1 MGENRSAPTLMEN
14 KNTVISEKLSAESI
28 SKVNGFLKSMGLFNL
43 NFPPQY
49 DTKDSFSELSR
60 SFLKVQHIHRGKISC
75 IVSVKPPIMNANGSL
90 HGGAVGDVAAR
101 VATACARTI
110 VGKDKEL
117 FLGELSV
124 SYLSSAH
131 QNVSHNVGGV
141 TKFQDFIRIGKVQLC
156 RWSVCSVS
164 EELRNCVNKLN
175 TVITMY
181 CSIAGEYKK

>member
-28 SKVNGFLKSMGLFNL
+28 SKVNGFVKSMGLFNL

-60 SFLKVQHIHRGKISC
+60 SFLKVQHVHRGKISC
-75 IVSVKPPIMNANGSL
+75 IVSVKPPIMNVYGSL
-90 HGGAVGDVAAR
+90 HGGAVGDVAVR

-117 FLGELSV
+117 FLGELSI
-124 SYLSSAH
+124 SYLSSAP
-131 QNVSHNVGGV
+131 QNVSLYGICFVLSAFSVLMHCLQLKHQGRAC
-141 TKFQDFIRIGKVQLC
+141 QDLC
-156 RWSVCSVS
+156 GLFSCH
-164 EELRNCVNKLN
+164 LRQC
-175 TVITMY
+175 
-181 CSIAGEYKK
+181 

>member
-60 SFLKVQHIHRGKISC
+60 SFLKVQHVHRGKISC
-75 IVSVKPPIMNANGSL
+75 IVSVKPPIMNVYGSL
-90 HGGAVGDVAAR
+90 HGGAVGDVAVR

-117 FLGELSV
+117 FLGELSI
-124 SYLSSAH
+124 SYLSSAP
-131 QNVSHNVGGV
+131 QNAEVIVNASIVRSGRNLTVV
-141 TKFQDFIRIGKVQLC
+141 ALDFRLKDSEKLC
-156 RWSVCSVS
+156 YISRATLYHVPVAS
-164 EELRNCVNKLN
+164 L
-175 TVITMY
+175 
-181 CSIAGEYKK
+181 